1 MGNTGE
7 DRAENL
13 GLLEKHN
20 AEIIVIIKMII
31 IIIMIISWHNESYT
45 SAVLKLTFSCAT
57 HHYLNEL
64 RLAKTTWTIMMNI

>member
-31 IIIMIISWHNESYT
+31 IIIMI
-45 SAVLKLTFSCAT
+45 
-57 HHYLNEL
+57 
-64 RLAKTTWTIMMNI
+64 TINFIHKIQC